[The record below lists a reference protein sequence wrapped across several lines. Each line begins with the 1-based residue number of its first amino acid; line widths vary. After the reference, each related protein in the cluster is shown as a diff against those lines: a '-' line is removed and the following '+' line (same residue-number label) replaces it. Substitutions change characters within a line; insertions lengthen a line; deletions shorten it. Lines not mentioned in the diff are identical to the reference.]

1 MGKQQN
7 AATNF
12 FIGLELNC
20 DSFRNAFI
28 FFLFSWLCPAEKE
41 AETLTPVLKFY

>member
-12 FIGLELNC
+12 FIGLELIS
-20 DSFRNAFI
+20 DSLTNVFI
-28 FFLFSWLCPAEKE
+28 FFLFSRLYPGWKRSQNR
-41 AETLTPVLKFY
+41 